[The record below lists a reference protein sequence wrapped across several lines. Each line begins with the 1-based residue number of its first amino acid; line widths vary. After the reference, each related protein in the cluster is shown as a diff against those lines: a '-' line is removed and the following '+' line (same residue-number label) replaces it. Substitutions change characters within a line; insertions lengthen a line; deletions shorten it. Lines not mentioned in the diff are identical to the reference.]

1 MCIRL
6 NVRRFNVH
14 IFILDFVT
22 WSIWS
27 LSSVFVNNKGFSRV
41 PSYLCNGN
49 LNRYHTI
56 ALVRLNENLIQ
67 VFTKVL
73 RKVVVIVPLTMTC
86 THVTVKANLD
96 LFFLLVGFSYQF
108 APSCLFDQLR
118 CLESIFKEQTILSQH
133 ISILSTH
140 WIERLSKFI
149 Y

>member
-27 LSSVFVNNKGFSRV
+27 LSSVFVYNKGFYRV
-41 PSYLCNGN
+41 LSYLCNGN

-73 RKVVVIVPLTMTC
+73 RKVIVIVPLTMTC
-86 THVTVKANLD
+86 THITVKTNLD
-96 LFFLLVGFSYQF
+96 RFFFVGRVFLSICPELPFWPITLFGKHFRRTNNTFVTYFNPFNPLNRETL
-108 APSCLFDQLR
+108 
-118 CLESIFKEQTILSQH
+118 
-133 ISILSTH
+133 
-140 WIERLSKFI
+140 
-149 Y
+149 

>member
-41 PSYLCNGN
+41 LSYLYNGN

-73 RKVVVIVPLTMTC
+73 RKVIVIVPLTMTC
-86 THVTVKANLD
+86 THITVKTNLD

-108 APSCLFDQLR
+108 ALSCLFDQLR

-140 WIERLSKFI
+140 
-149 Y
+149 